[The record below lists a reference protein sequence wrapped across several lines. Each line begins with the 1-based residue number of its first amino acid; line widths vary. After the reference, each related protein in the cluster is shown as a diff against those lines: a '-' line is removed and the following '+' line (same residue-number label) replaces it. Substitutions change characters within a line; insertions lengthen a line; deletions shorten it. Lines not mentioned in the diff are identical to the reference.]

1 MRVLLYAC
9 ANQLRAI
16 AMLQQRS
23 QESTATSDLSAINN
37 HLEKGNTPVVITA
50 LRAFLSTLQNAAQEI
65 SGRQ

>member
-16 AMLQQRS
+16 AMLQQRP
-23 QESTATSDLSAINN
+23 QESAATSDLSAIN

-50 LRAFLSTLQNAAQEI
+50 LRPFQSTLQNAAQEI